1 MNAELFLINLFL
13 VVLFLGLT
21 LFSGKR
27 GNRELHYGM
36 ALNTVLFLVFA
47 IIQAEMFGRGYE
59 FNSTRLNIHLWFAF
73 TALISLPGV
82 VWSGLRLRKNGAV
95 RSVHKRWVAGFV
107 ILTLGAILTAGW
119 MFLDSTPILSSVTT

>member
-1 MNAELFLINLFL
+1 MNAELFAVNLLL

-27 GNRELHYGM
+27 GNRKLHYCM
-36 ALNTVLFLVFA
+36 ALNTMLFLFFA
-47 IIQAEMFGRGYE
+47 IIQAEIFGRSFE
-59 FNSTRLNIHLWFAF
+59 FNPIRLNIHLCFAI

-95 RSVHKRWVAGFV
+95 RKIHQRWVAGFV
-107 ILTLGAILTAGW
+107 LLTLSAILTAGW
-119 MFLDSTPILSSVTT
+119 MFLDATPIAPVS

>member
-1 MNAELFLINLFL
+1 MNAGLFLANLFL

-36 ALNTVLFLVFA
+36 AVNTVLFLVFA
-47 IIQAEMFGRGYE
+47 IIQAEIFGRDYE
-59 FNSTRLNIHLWFAF
+59 FNLVRLNVHLCFAF

-82 VWSGLRLRKNGAV
+82 VWSGLRLRKNDAM
-95 RSVHKRWVAGFV
+95 RSVHQRWVAGFV
-107 ILTLGAILTAGW
+107 LLTLSAILTAGW
-119 MFLDSTPILSSVTT
+119 MFLDASPHSAGTS